1 MKSQTIQVHIFF
13 AKINLFCDIF
23 ALAFLEGK
31 PIDNHYGSHAQ

>member
-23 ALAFLEGK
+23 ALAFLDK
-31 PIDNHYGSHAQ
+31 LYL